1 MASTYVNNLRL
12 EEITTGEKSGTWGS
26 ITNTNLELIGEALGY
41 GTENMGSDAN
51 TTITVADGSSDS
63 ARSFY
68 LKITSTSLSADR
80 TVTLAPNTV
89 SKVWIIENATTGGKA
104 ITIKQGTGATI
115 DIPNGDVKMVATDGA
130 GAGAAVYDLMVDL
143 NVATKLTV
151 KNPATSSS
159 PATLLLQS
167 GDTDVAADDVLGKIQ
182 FQAPD
187 EGTGTDALL
196 VAGEIAA
203 ISEGDFSSSSNAT
216 KLSFKTGA
224 SEAATEK
231 MSISSVGNVTM
242 KQTAT
247 GDDTPMTLL
256 LQTGETDIAADDK
269 LGVINFQA
277 PDEGTGTDATLVAAG
292 IEAVS
297 EGDFSSSSNATK
309 LSFKTASSEAAAEK
323 MALSSDGNLTVSGSV
338 STGNPINHKNLLIN
352 GGMNLF
358 QRSTSATGISSQG
371 YHTADRWNF
380 GGTNGGGTM
389 RFTMARSTT
398 VPAGQGFAYSTK
410 IDCTTADTDLGTD
423 GLITL
428 NQKIEG
434 QNLQR
439 IKKGT
444 ASADSLTLSFWV
456 RSNLSGASNLL
467 TCGLYDSDNTRSVSA
482 TVEIDSADT
491 WQKVEITFPADT
503 SGALGND
510 NNNSLQVDIYMGV
523 GSQFTSGTMGT
534 TWASYSNANLAS
546 SNTMNLASSTDNE
559 ILFTG
564 FQLEQGTK
572 ATDFEFEPFD
582 VVLQKGQRY
591 CYKIDSDLNG
601 NSQFFAASA
610 WDADEGYG
618 ILPFP
623 TPMRAVP
630 TLTTNGTF
638 QVSMA
643 GTTTTLTGVTLNQG
657 NPLNSNLKI
666 AASGTPFTAGQTGTV
681 APVGASTSNY
691 LIFDAEL

>member
-130 GAGAAVYDLMVDL
+130 GAGGAVYDLLVDL
-143 NVATKLTV
+143 NIATKLTV

-269 LGVINFQA
+269 LGIINFQA
-277 PDEGTGTDATLVAAG
+277 PDEGTGTDAILVAAG

-309 LSFKTASSEAAAEK
+309 LSFKTASSEAATEK
-323 MALSSDGNLTVSGSV
+323 MSLSSAGLLTIADDLVIGDGKTIGSASDPDAMTITSGGDVNFSQDI
-338 STGNPINHKNLLIN
+338 TIKDGGNIGSASNADCISIDSSGNVNMDHALEIAWGQYSPALRIGDASYVMFVTSGKLVISNNSAGVELAN
-352 GGMNLF
+352 GGTSWGSYSDERAKDIIENIENALTKVNSLRAVIGKYKVKETHAEDVLYSE
-358 QRSTSATGISSQG
+358 QEWKPTGKNTGDVKYAKGSAKVGDDVGVRRS
-371 YHTADRWNF
+371 F
-380 GGTNGGGTM
+380 
-389 RFTMARSTT
+389 
-398 VPAGQGFAYSTK
+398 
-410 IDCTTADTDLGTD
+410 
-423 GLITL
+423 LIAQDVQAVL
-428 NQKIEG
+428 PEAVD
-434 QNLQR
+434 
-439 IKKGT
+439 
-444 ASADSLTLSFWV
+444 AS
-456 RSNLSGASNLL
+456 
-467 TCGLYDSDNTRSVSA
+467 DSDNLTLRYTDVIPLLVASIKELKA
-482 TVEIDSADT
+482 
-491 WQKVEITFPADT
+491 KVETLE
-503 SGALGND
+503 S
-510 NNNSLQVDIYMGV
+510 
-523 GSQFTSGTMGT
+523 
-534 TWASYSNANLAS
+534 
-546 SNTMNLASSTDNE
+546 E
-559 ILFTG
+559 I
-564 FQLEQGTK
+564 
-572 ATDFEFEPFD
+572 
-582 VVLQKGQRY
+582 
-591 CYKIDSDLNG
+591 
-601 NSQFFAASA
+601 
-610 WDADEGYG
+610 
-618 ILPFP
+618 
-623 TPMRAVP
+623 
-630 TLTTNGTF
+630 
-638 QVSMA
+638 
-643 GTTTTLTGVTLNQG
+643 TTLKGG
-657 NPLNSNLKI
+657 
-666 AASGTPFTAGQTGTV
+666 
-681 APVGASTSNY
+681 
-691 LIFDAEL
+691 

>member
-130 GAGAAVYDLMVDL
+130 GAGGAVYDLLVDL
-143 NVATKLTV
+143 NIATKLTV

-159 PATLLLQS
+159 PATVLLQS

-187 EGTGTDALL
+187 EGTGTDAIL
-196 VAGEIAA
+196 VAAGIEAV
-203 ISEGDFSSSSNAT
+203 SEGDFSSSSNAT

-247 GDDTPMTLL
+247 GDDTLMTLL
-256 LQTGETDIAADDK
+256 LQTGETDIAANDK
-269 LGVINFQA
+269 LGIINFQA
-277 PDEGTGTDATLVAAG
+277 PDETTGTDAILVAAG

-323 MALSSDGNLTVSGSV
+323 MSLSSAGLLTIADDLVIGDGKTIGSASDPDAMTITSGGDVNFSQDITVKDGGTIGSASDADAMTIASGGAVTFSQRDVHSSGITVADGGQIGSASDADAISIASGGTVTMTQALTVASGTYNPGLFIGDGAYKFFV
-338 STGNPINHKNLLIN
+338 SSGKLTIQNNSN
-352 GGMNLF
+352 GVELSSGA
-358 QRSTSATGISSQG
+358 TS
-371 YHTADRWNF
+371 W
-380 GGTNGGGTM
+380 
-389 RFTMARSTT
+389 
-398 VPAGQGFAYSTK
+398 
-410 IDCTTADTDLGTD
+410 
-423 GLITL
+423 
-428 NQKIEG
+428 
-434 QNLQR
+434 
-439 IKKGT
+439 
-444 ASADSLTLSFWV
+444 ASASDERKKDIIENIENGLTKVNGLRAVIGKYKTETDVRRSFLIAQDVQAVLPEAIDDS
-456 RSNLSGASNLL
+456 
-467 TCGLYDSDNTRSVSA
+467 DSDNLALRYTDVIPLLVASIKELK
-482 TVEIDSADT
+482 T
-491 WQKVEITFPADT
+491 KVET
-503 SGALGND
+503 
-510 NNNSLQVDIYMGV
+510 
-523 GSQFTSGTMGT
+523 
-534 TWASYSNANLAS
+534 
-546 SNTMNLASSTDNE
+546 
-559 ILFTG
+559 
-564 FQLEQGTK
+564 LES
-572 ATDFEFEPFD
+572 E
-582 VVLQKGQRY
+582 V
-591 CYKIDSDLNG
+591 
-601 NSQFFAASA
+601 
-610 WDADEGYG
+610 
-618 ILPFP
+618 
-623 TPMRAVP
+623 
-630 TLTTNGTF
+630 
-638 QVSMA
+638 
-643 GTTTTLTGVTLNQG
+643 TTLKGG
-657 NPLNSNLKI
+657 
-666 AASGTPFTAGQTGTV
+666 
-681 APVGASTSNY
+681 
-691 LIFDAEL
+691 